1 MGRGDDGRVKDKVA
15 LITGGAPR
23 AAWGP
28 PAPRC
33 SSQQG
38 AKVVIGDILD
48 EEGAALADE
57 LGDAARYVHLD
68 VTSADD
74 WKAAVDTAVESFGK
88 LNVLV
93 NNAGIVQVGTA
104 EDSWTWRA
112 GRRCSTSTSP
122 VAMLGIQ
129 AVIEPMIAAGGGSII
144 NISSIE
150 GMRGAAWVHS
160 YVASKWGLRGLTK
173 SAALE
178 LASEKI
184 RVNSIHP
191 GFIRTPMT
199 KHLPDDIVTAPMG
212 RAGTPE
218 EVATF
223 VVFLASDESSF
234 STGSEYVVDGGLI
247 TDVPHRASDVSSA
260 ASAGGATALNAER
273 ARPALAAQVRQ
284 RIGGAEC
291 PVPPPQYRPALGR
304 AQA

>member
-1 MGRGDDGRVKDKVA
+1 MGRADDGRVKDKVA
-15 LITGGAPR
+15 LITGGAHAR
-23 AAWGP
+23 GMGGASAKMLVE
-28 PAPRC
+28 
-33 SSQQG
+33 QG

-48 EEGAALADE
+48 DEGAALAAE
-57 LGDAARYVHLD
+57 LGDDVRYVHLD
-68 VTSADD
+68 VTSPDD
-74 WKAAVDTAVESFGK
+74 WKAAVDTAVGAFGK

-93 NNAGIVQVGTA
+93 NNAGIVQVGPLKTL
-104 EDSWTWRA
+104 DVSKWQKVLDVNLT
-112 GRRCSTSTSP
+112 GP
-122 VAMLGIQ
+122 MLGIK

-160 YVASKWGLRGLTK
+160 YVSSKWGLRGLTK

-199 KHLPDDIVTAPMG
+199 KHLPDDMVTAPMG

-247 TDVPHRASDVSSA
+247 TDVPHRAM
-260 ASAGGATALNAER
+260 
-273 ARPALAAQVRQ
+273 
-284 RIGGAEC
+284 
-291 PVPPPQYRPALGR
+291 
-304 AQA
+304 

>member
-15 LITGGAPR
+15 LITGGAHAR
-23 AAWGP
+23 GMGGASAKMLVE
-28 PAPRC
+28 
-33 SSQQG
+33 QG

-48 EEGAALADE
+48 EEGAALAAE
-57 LGDAARYVHLD
+57 LGDAVRYVHLD
-68 VTSADD
+68 VTSPDD
-74 WKAAVDTAVESFGK
+74 WKAAVDTAVEFFGK

-93 NNAGIVQVGTA
+93 NNAGIVQVGPLKTL
-104 EDSWTWRA
+104 D
-112 GRRCSTSTSP
+112 
-122 VAMLGIQ
+122 VAKWQKVLDVNLTGPMLGIK

-160 YVASKWGLRGLTK
+160 YVSSKWGLRGLTK

-199 KHLPDDIVTAPMG
+199 KHLPDDMVTAPMG

-223 VVFLASDESSF
+223 VVFLASEESSF

-247 TDVPHRASDVSSA
+247 TDVPHRAM
-260 ASAGGATALNAER
+260 
-273 ARPALAAQVRQ
+273 
-284 RIGGAEC
+284 
-291 PVPPPQYRPALGR
+291 
-304 AQA
+304 